1 MQLLEILR
9 ISITAIRANKLR
21 SILTTLGMVIGV
33 AAVITMISLGTGAK
47 NAVQAQL
54 DALGTDILTIYP
66 GQSFWRGVHGSAT
79 AKLTL
84 DDVDA
89 LRKHTTTLKEVVPL
103 LSGRMQ
109 IKYLTENA
117 NVFVMATTAAY
128 FETSRLETVYGRLFS
143 ERDDMSRKRV
153 AVLGYQVPEE
163 LGHDAAELIGREIS
177 VSGVRLEVIGVL
189 ERKGEQPGPDPDD
202 MVYIPF
208 NTGKQ
213 RLFGREYADRLQ
225 SLTIQMVSPDSMG
238 VAMLEIESVL
248 RSSHRIPPGRESDFR
263 ILDRSQFLEARSQAN
278 ETLGYLL
285 AGIAAISLIVGG
297 IGIMNIMLVSVTER
311 TREIGIR
318 KAIGA
323 SRRSVLLQFLGEAV
337 TLSLLGGVVGIL
349 AGIGASRALSYF
361 QGWQTAVSIEAIVMA
376 VGFSVTVGIFFGVWP
391 ARKAARLDPI
401 EALRYE

>member
-1 MQLLEILR
+1 MQFLEILR
-9 ISITAIRANKLR
+9 ISLAAIRANMLR
-21 SILTTLGMVIGV
+21 SMLTTLGMVIGV

-66 GQSFWRGVHGSAT
+66 GQSFWRGVHGTAT

-84 DDVDA
+84 DDVEA
-89 LRKHTTTLKEVVPL
+89 LKKHTTTLKEVVPAL
-103 LSGRMQ
+103 NGRMQ
-109 IKYLTENA
+109 AKYLNDNA
-117 NVFVMATTAAY
+117 NVDVMATTAA
-128 FETSRLETVYGRLFS
+128 FFNVSRFKTEHGRLFTDQ
-143 ERDDMSRKRV
+143 DDASRRRV
-153 AVLGYQVPEE
+153 AVLGYQVPDE
-163 LGHDAAELIGREIS
+163 LGHDVTELIGREIT
-177 VSGVRLEVIGVL
+177 VGGVRFEVIGVL
-189 ERKGEQPGPDPDD
+189 ERKGEQPGPDPDE

-213 RLFGREYADRLQ
+213 RLFGREYADRLR
-225 SLTIQMVSPDSMG
+225 SLTVQIVSPDSMG
-238 VAMLEIESVL
+238 VAMLEIESIL
-248 RSSHRIPPGRESDFR
+248 RSTHRIVPGKESDFR
-263 ILDRSQFLEARSQAN
+263 ILDRSQFLEARSEAN

-349 AGIGASRALSYF
+349 TGIGASGALSYF
-361 QGWQTAVSIEAIVMA
+361 QGWQTAVSLEAILMA